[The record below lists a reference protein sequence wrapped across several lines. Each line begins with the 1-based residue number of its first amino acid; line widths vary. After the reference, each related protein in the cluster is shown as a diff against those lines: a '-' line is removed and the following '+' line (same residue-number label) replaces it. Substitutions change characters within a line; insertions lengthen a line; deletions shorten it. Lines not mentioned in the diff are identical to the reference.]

1 MRPHSLR
8 FRMILLFCAVVG
20 TLLAL
25 TYIVV
30 YETFSN
36 QTRGYLDDRLS
47 DSARF
52 LATQLS
58 NQPAGTPFSAT
69 ASPGQLLEMVREDG
83 ETWNNPTDLY
93 RVAESAGP
101 LPTSGKTTFRTI
113 SLNGKTL
120 RVAIVPFMF
129 DSQRAWLLL
138 GESTAG
144 VERIES
150 VFWKKA
156 IAFWACS
163 LLLTTI
169 IASWYVSRSLAPLV
183 ALNKHARHLTDLASS
198 AAQFDLGGRLPVTN
212 PRDELGQLALSF
224 NELLAKLDAAVEQL
238 RQFVSDA
245 AHELRT
251 PLAVLHGTTQL
262 LLSQRRSVDEYESR
276 LASISAELTCMVRI
290 VEGLFTLSMA
300 DAGQLRLH
308 RERLQL
314 DEVFEEACGIAAPI
328 ARRKEIRIEQ
338 ADCPAIELG
347 GDGTLIR
354 EALLILL
361 ENAIKYSPQ
370 RTVISTGIL
379 VGDGSIEVY
388 VRDQGIGIPHEK
400 IPLIFQRFY
409 RATPQPSDD
418 SRSGGLGLSIAEAIM
433 RVHEGQIFCSSVQ
446 GKGSVFTLRFP
457 RQKVLEPQETAEPPT
472 LVYPKEPAKN
482 K

>member
-1 MRPHSLR
+1 
-8 FRMILLFCAVVG
+8 MILLFCAVVA

-25 TYIVV
+25 TYVAV

-36 QTRGYLDDRLS
+36 QTRVYLDDRLS

-52 LATQLS
+52 LAMQLA

-69 ASPGQLLEMVREDG
+69 GSPGQLLEMILENG
-83 ETWNNPTDLY
+83 ASSGNSTQLY
-93 RVAESAGP
+93 GAATNADP
-101 LPTSGKTTFRTI
+101 LPIDGKTTLRTLP
-113 SLNGKTL
+113 LNGRTV
-120 RVAIVPFMF
+120 RVAVVPFRF
-129 DSQRAWLLL
+129 GSQRAWLLL

-150 VFWKKA
+150 AFLQRAV
-156 IAFWACS
+156 AFWACS
-163 LLLTTI
+163 LILTTI
-169 IASWYVSRSLAPLV
+169 IAGWYVSRSLAPLV
-183 ALNKHARHLTDLASS
+183 ALNKHARRLTDQASS
-198 AAQFDLGGRLPVTN
+198 AAKLDLGGRLPVTN

-224 NELLAKLDAAVEQL
+224 NELFEKLDAAARQL

-276 LASISAELTCMVRI
+276 LASISTELTGMVRI

-314 DEVFEEACGIAAPI
+314 DEIFEEACGIAAPI
-328 ARRKEIRIEQ
+328 ARKKEIRIEQ
-338 ADCPAIELG
+338 ADCAAVALW
-347 GDGTLIR
+347 GDGTLVR

-361 ENAIKYSPQ
+361 ENAIKYSPE
-370 RTVISTGIL
+370 RTVISTGIR
-379 VGDGSIEVY
+379 VGEPIIEVY
-388 VRDQGIGIPHEK
+388 VRDQGIGIAPEK
-400 IPLIFQRFY
+400 IPLIFKRFY
-409 RATPQPSDD
+409 RAAPQPSDD

-433 RVHEGQIFCSSVQ
+433 RAHEGQIVCTSVP
-446 GKGSVFTLRFP
+446 GEGSFFALVFTRQDLR
-457 RQKVLEPQETAEPPT
+457 EPEETTQGTSAPPPS
-472 LVYPKEPAKN
+472 VSGHR
-482 K
+482 